1 MKKLVVITGAS
12 SGFGLEMAKIFSEAG
27 HPTLL
32 ISKNNIKELES
43 LNLKNAILKSV
54 DVTDYSALQEAIRES
69 EAIFGK
75 TDLLVNNAGVMLL
88 GNLHNQEP
96 KEWQKMIDINVMG
109 VLNGIQIV
117 LNDMMERQAGTII
130 NIASIAGIKS
140 FQNHAAYCATKFGVR
155 ALTETVREEV
165 SGSNVRLLTI
175 SPGAAE
181 TKLLSHTTS
190 QEIKDGYNAWKDTM
204 GGTSLDPKY
213 IAQSAKFMYDL
224 PQEVSIREV
233 VIAHTKQNS

>member
-12 SGFGLEMAKIFSEAG
+12 SGFGLEMAKLFSEAG

-32 ISKNNIKELES
+32 LSKNNIKELEA
-43 LNLKNAILKSV
+43 LNLKNSILESV
-54 DVTDYSALQEAIRES
+54 DVTDYKALQAAINKAEG
-69 EAIFGK
+69 IYGK

-88 GNLHNQEP
+88 GNIQNQAPE
-96 KEWQKMIDINVMG
+96 EWQKMININVMG

-117 LNDMMERQAGTII
+117 LNNMIERQEGTII
-130 NIASIAGIKS
+130 NVSSIAGIKP
-140 FQNHAAYCATKFGVR
+140 FPNHAAYCATKYGVR
-155 ALTETVREEV
+155 AITETVRGEV

-190 QEIKDGYNAWKDTM
+190 QEIKEGYLAWKDTM

-213 IAQSAKFMYDL
+213 VALSAKYMYDL

-233 VIAHTKQNS
+233 VIAHTRQDA